1 MSRYGSFKYG
11 EKKYGS
17 RWITDRTEIDLINN
31 TYKAFLNYTDM
42 NRIEENMQELF
53 NIMRSMGYYATVDT
67 KTDWKNY
74 KETTDI
80 ENIPTIS
87 HMRRII
93 RNLRSLKLNFL
104 CYATTPEHLNTMEN
118 LTIYQLNDMEK
129 ILMDLYNMSLDIQD
143 NYRECG
149 IYECGED

>member
-17 RWITDRTEIDLINN
+17 KWITDRTEIDLINN
-31 TYKAFLNYTDM
+31 TFKAFLNYTDM

-53 NIMRSMGYYATVDT
+53 DIMRSMGYYAKVDT

-74 KETTDI
+74 KENTDI
-80 ENIPTIS
+80 DNIPTIS

-104 CYATTPEHLNTMEN
+104 WYATTPQLLTTMEN

-149 IYECGED
+149 VYECGGD